1 MNRSLNF
8 FLHSNIFISFCV
20 VSLAF
25 STQFMLNSFNFEI
38 LFLLFFAT
46 FISYNFQRI
55 VFHTKLN
62 KSQLSSWYNSYKKVI
77 YFLLGFSLLMF
88 VYFFLKLKLRTQ
100 LIVFFI
106 SLISFLYPF
115 GLRDI
120 PFLKIFLISFSWSVS
135 TVSLIYFENNL
146 LIDHEFYLEIL
157 SRFFFI
163 IGITIPFDIRDLQY
177 DNKSLKTI
185 PIVFGASH
193 SRNISLLFLVLY
205 ILTTFY
211 LHFYSQFNLNY
222 LLAAFFCFIYSF
234 YLVNNANVKMGSFY
248 YSFWL
253 ESCSFSLLIFLIITS
268 LFL

>member
-1 MNRSLNF
+1 
-8 FLHSNIFISFCV
+8 
-20 VSLAF
+20 
-25 STQFMLNSFNFEI
+25 MLNSFNFEI

-55 VFHTKLN
+55 VFHIKFN
-62 KSQLSSWYNSYKKVI
+62 KSQLSSWYNSCKKVI

-115 GLRDI
+115 GLRTI
-120 PFLKIFLISFSWSVS
+120 PFLKIFLISFSWSIS

-146 LIDHEFYLEIL
+146 LIDCGFYLEIL
-157 SRFFFI
+157 SRCFFI

-177 DNKSLKTI
+177 DNKRLKTI
-185 PIVFGASH
+185 PIVFGVSH
-193 SRNISLLFLVLY
+193 SRNIALLFLALY
-205 ILTTFY
+205 ILITFY
-211 LHFYSQFNLNY
+211 LHFYIQFNLNY
-222 LLAAFFCFIYSF
+222 LLASFFCFIYSF
-234 YLVNNANVKMGSFY
+234 YLVNKANVKKGSFY

-253 ESCSFSLLIFLIITS
+253 ESCSVSLLIFLIITS

>member
-20 VSLAF
+20 VCLAF
-25 STQFMLNSFNFEI
+25 STQFMLKSFNFEI

-55 VFHTKLN
+55 VFHTKFN
-62 KSQLSSWYNSYKKVI
+62 KTQLSSWYNNFKKVI
-77 YFLLGFSLLMF
+77 YFILGFSLLIF

-100 LIVFFI
+100 LVVFFI

-157 SRFFFI
+157 SRCFFI

-185 PIVFGASH
+185 PIVFGAYH
-193 SRNISLLFLVLY
+193 SRNISLFFLVSY

-211 LHFYSQFNLNY
+211 LHFYIQFNLNY
-222 LLAAFFCFIYSF
+222 LLAAFLCFIYSS
-234 YLVNNANVKMGSFY
+234 YLVNKVNVKRSGFY

-253 ESCSFSLLIFLIITS
+253 ESCSVSLLFFLIITS